1 MSETDVDL
9 ELTLE
14 DYTVAPSASV
24 ERTEDGAIITCHD
37 LFGTTT
43 ATVYDGPQ
51 GPQGPQGETGATGAT
66 GAQGPQGETGA
77 TGAAAG
83 FGTPTASVDS
93 NIGTPS
99 VTVTASGPNTA
110 KVFDFKFKNL
120 KGQTGATGATGQ
132 TGATGATGAAAGFG
146 TPTATVDANVG
157 TPSVSV
163 STSGPDTAKI
173 FGFEFHNLKGEK
185 GDTGDPAEPGSIG
198 TTELADGAVTESKIS
213 SIPLMS
219 ISQRGGAKLGSG
231 LKMIGENLSVDP
243 TVFGVFNVFSVPWS
257 TKASESAN
265 AVNYDVRFNI
275 AKNTTGTLEDNTVIP
290 VQLAQMHYCL
300 PFDTPFS
307 PDQAFLYAIDGLPA
321 GTYHVTVPATV
332 YGRDAGDY
340 QFTLANALP
349 AGGQLAGFFT
359 NGGASDVKAYASQTA
374 TSASETCTVTSGSG
388 GTSLGTFSAAGVA
401 VPASGTPETAQSV
414 TIGGQTYTYYGLN
427 SQQRVSYGNNRWL
440 HSPLRQYLN
449 SSGFN
454 WWTPATVFDRPPSY
468 AGRQGFLSG
477 FDAAFLATVKPIKRL
492 TALNYVSDG
501 GTLASPLYDT
511 TYDLFTLPSGKEHF
525 LTATSYYGGADG
537 LEGEAWDYWK
547 DVAGTSDPLGWSTWG
562 NESTY
567 HPEYVQYDLAAKT
580 TARHVWMRSA
590 YRSSASGVAYVHA
603 SGYCGN
609 GSARS
614 GFRAAP
620 ACAIG

>member
-1 MSETDVDL
+1 MNIQTIKLDLSKTSKRRQTVFLRQGDVNGTTIVVEVEDNHSPFDVTGKDVTL
-9 ELTLE
+9 VLRAPRGEAYVEIEGTADGNTATFLVNEAYAAATAGKSGLNYMKIEDDGTVSSTGSFDTVVLE
-14 DYTVAPSASV
+14 DGTEGVEQEQMYTNGLN
-24 ERTEDGAIITCHD
+24 EAI
-37 LFGTTT
+37 GR
-43 ATVYDGPQ
+43 AN
-51 GPQGPQGETGATGAT
+51 
-66 GAQGPQGETGA
+66 
-77 TGAAAG
+77 AAAEAAEG
-83 FGTPTASVDS
+83 VVLDDVPQMS
-93 NIGTPS
+93 
-99 VTVTASGPNTA
+99 
-110 KVFDFKFKNL
+110 
-120 KGQTGATGATGQ
+120 AT
-132 TGATGATGAAAGFG
+132 
-146 TPTATVDANVG
+146 
-157 TPSVSV
+157 
-163 STSGPDTAKI
+163 
-173 FGFEFHNLKGEK
+173 L
-185 GDTGDPAEPGSIG
+185 
-198 TTELADGAVTESKIS
+198 
-213 SIPLMS
+213 
-219 ISQRGGAKLGSG
+219 RGGAKLGRFLALDSG
-231 LKMIGENLSVDP
+231 ALGVDLAALTAAIGLVRPGRYFD
-243 TVFGVFNVFSVPWS
+243 VPWS
-257 TKASESAN
+257 TKSSSSAS
-265 AVNYDVRFNI
+265 AVSYDARFDI
-275 AKNTTGTLEDNTVIP
+275 AHEGHGELEGGALVA
-290 VQLAQMHYCL
+290 VQHAQMHYCL

-349 AGGQLAGFFT
+349 AGGQLAGFFAA
-359 NGGASDVKAYASQTA
+359 GAAAAVKAYASRTA

-388 GTSLGTFSAAGVA
+388 GTGLGSFSTAGVA
-401 VPASGTPETAQSV
+401 VPASGVPETAQSV

-449 SSGFN
+449 SSGFG
-454 WWTPATVFDRPPSY
+454 WWQPATVFDRPPSY

-501 GTLASPLYDT
+501 GTSASPLYDT

-580 TARHVWMRSA
+580 TARNVWMRSA
-590 YRSSASGVAYVHA
+590 TRNGASTLAYVST
-603 SGYCGN
+603 SGNCYN
-609 GSARS
+609 YNARY
-614 GFRAAP
+614 GLRAAP